1 MLQKISRPVENLC
14 TKKFDVGS
22 CPHVYRKDFEVVH
35 DRCMVP
41 LDYSPDL
48 AVGVEV
54 FRVGDVCED
63 ASSKDQF
70 LGLDIAQDVVRADSD
85 DLCRVAKDGA
95 SD

>member
-1 MLQKISRPVENLC
+1 MLQKIPCPVQNLC
-14 TKKFDVGS
+14 TKEFNVGS

-35 DRCMVP
+35 DRCVVP
-41 LDYSPDL
+41 LDDSPDL

-54 FRVGDVCED
+54 FGVGDVCED

-70 LGLDIAQDVVRADSD
+70 LGLDFAQDVIGADSD
-85 DLCRVAKDGA
+85 DLCGISEDGA